1 MTLLN
6 HCVVSHVRVGL
17 GTAPGHGDRV
27 SPVPDGAPPC
37 GSLLGGLRAGSQGVH
52 PVPPDVAPPSR
63 VGLSTAPGHRVCT
76 PCRSAPP
83 PVGFGLGSAPG
94 HRVCTPCR
102 AGSALRVRVGLGS
115 AASGRRGACP

>member
-6 HCVVSHVRVGL
+6 SLRRSRTCGVGL

-83 PVGFGLGSAPG
+83 PFGFGPGSVCESVREFSIPINQKMNAE
-94 HRVCTPCR
+94 HR
-102 AGSALRVRVGLGS
+102 
-115 AASGRRGACP
+115 